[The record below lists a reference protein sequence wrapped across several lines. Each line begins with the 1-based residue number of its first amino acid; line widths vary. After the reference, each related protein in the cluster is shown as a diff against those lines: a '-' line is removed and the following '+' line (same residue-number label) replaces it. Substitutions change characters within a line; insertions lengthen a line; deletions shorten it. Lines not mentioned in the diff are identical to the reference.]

1 MISVSGKFLRK
12 HRLLPKQLPRV
23 VLPLSFFLI
32 EVLAFCFL
40 SAPEGQRVLSLSSW
54 TSGKLGADALWP
66 LAFGLLWAVMLTSLL
81 RLLPRK
87 AARIGYGICYFLFL
101 IYALIQTGYFLLFR
115 EMIWISDFRYAS
127 EGANYLDVLL
137 EYPLS
142 WWISIPVFFAL
153 GIVILLRFPA
163 IPTGRK
169 SRIVPSLCAVA
180 AIAAAFFL
188 PQAVFLSDSSIR
200 YAGSDYG
207 RMQSAEAAYENMF
220 SAHRLYQ
227 VCGIYQ
233 TGVKDLYTNYIY
245 PLSPGYAQAQ
255 EKAAENIDA
264 YFDTREETSDNEMT
278 GLLKGKNVILVL
290 MESMDDW
297 MIGEHTPTLEKLM
310 SESISFTRF
319 YTPGYGGVRT
329 FNTEFCINT
338 GSFLSS
344 QGGYAFDYV
353 TNNFDQSLANLL
365 RQEGY
370 SALVYHYNDPSFYSR
385 GVFSEAMGYE
395 QYISYQD
402 YVSADDKDSLYD
414 DQLLFDNQQLSE
426 SFFREGPKLNFVITR
441 SAHLSYKYNE
451 VLSYWGLKKYPQYRG
466 LTGSEETDCAYLKA
480 RLVDDFFARMLSE
493 LEAHGELENTV
504 IVGVTDHYTYGYKN
518 ETELLD
524 LSGVSEK
531 LLLERTPCFIW
542 SADLEPMEVDKLL
555 NTSDLLPTLLNLLGV
570 DSPYPYIGQDAF
582 DPDYQ
587 GLVPFP
593 DGSWIC
599 QDTVWDASS
608 KRFYTLSGGEPDNS
622 TEFRNATNHT
632 VQEFIRINNLMLNTD
647 YYASALE
654 EE

>member
-12 HRLLPKQLPRV
+12 HRLLPKQLPGV

-87 AARIGYGICYFLFL
+87 AARIGYGICFFLFL

-163 IPTGRK
+163 IPTGWK
-169 SRIVPSLCAVA
+169 SRIAPSLCAVA

-188 PQAVFLSDSSIR
+188 PQAVFLSDSGIL

-353 TNNFDQSLANLL
+353 TNNFDQSLASLL

-385 GVFSEAMGYE
+385 GVFSQAMGYE

-414 DQLLFDNQQLSE
+414 DQLLFDNQQLLE

-518 ETELLD
+518 ETELLE

-555 NTSDLLPTLLNLLGV
+555 NTSDLLPTLLNLLDV

-608 KRFYTLSGGEPDNS
+608 KRFYTLSDGEPDNS

>member
-12 HRLLPKQLPRV
+12 HRLLPKQLPGM

-518 ETELLD
+518 ETELLE

-555 NTSDLLPTLLNLLGV
+555 NTSDLLPTLLNLLDV

-608 KRFYTLSGGEPDNS
+608 KRFYTLSGGEADNS